1 MCLRSRANI
10 ARTLPG
16 MAELPAHLA
25 RFHRQ
30 AILPGVGAEGQERLA
45 RSHAAIIGVGALGC
59 VTADLLCRA
68 GVGTLT
74 LVDRDVV
81 ELTNL
86 QRQTLFDESDV
97 GQPKAEA
104 AQRRLGRVNRACRV
118 FAEVEDLRADNAPR
132 VLGLLGEAGARPGV
146 LIDGTD
152 NFETRYLLN
161 DLAVVHGVPYVYA
174 GAVGTTGA
182 MTTVVPGVTPCLR
195 CLHPRPPEG
204 GANEV
209 GGTCDTAGI
218 FGPASMIVAACQASD
233 AIKVLLGRADLLS
246 PTLLQLDLWS
256 NHRRRVELSSARDP
270 DCPCCARGV
279 FAFAQGGG
287 ASRTTVL
294 CGRNSVQVAPGAAG
308 GARRDLHALA
318 VSLRAAGLQNVQ
330 ASPSMVH
337 AAVPAER
344 DPLSITVFTDG
355 RTIVT
360 GTTDVSLARSVH
372 ARYVGA

>member
-1 MCLRSRANI
+1 MPD
-10 ARTLPG
+10 LP
-16 MAELPAHLA
+16 PHLA

-30 AILPGVGAEGQERLA
+30 AILPGVGAHGQERLA
-45 RSHAAIIGVGALGC
+45 RAHAAIIGIGALGC

-74 LVDRDVV
+74 LVDRDLV

-86 QRQTLFDESDV
+86 QRQTLYDEGDV

-104 AQRRLGRVNRACRV
+104 AARRLGRVNRACRV
-118 FAEVEDLRADNAPR
+118 FAEVEDLRPDNAQR
-132 VLGLLGEAGARPGV
+132 VLGLLGEASARPGV

-161 DLAVVHGVPYVYA
+161 DLAVMHGVPYIYA

-195 CLHPRPPEG
+195 CLHPHPPEG
-204 GANEV
+204 GAHAV

-233 AIKVLLGRADLLS
+233 AIKVLLGREDTLS
-246 PTLLQLDLWS
+246 STLLQLDLWS
-256 NHRRRVELSSARDP
+256 NHRRRVELSKARDP
-270 DCPCCARGV
+270 DCPCCGKRHFE
-279 FAFAQGGG
+279 FAKGRVGQ
-287 ASRTTVL
+287 RTTVL
-294 CGRNSVQVAPGAAG
+294 CGRNSVQVSPAGAAY
-308 GARRDLHALA
+308 RDLDALA
-318 VSLRAAGLQNVQ
+318 GSLRAAGLRDVY
-330 ASPSMVH
+330 ATPSMVR
-337 AAVPAER
+337 AAVEMDR
-344 DPLSITVFTDG
+344 TPLSITVFADG

-360 GTTDVSLARSVH
+360 GTTDVTLARSLH
-372 ARYVGA
+372 ARLVGA